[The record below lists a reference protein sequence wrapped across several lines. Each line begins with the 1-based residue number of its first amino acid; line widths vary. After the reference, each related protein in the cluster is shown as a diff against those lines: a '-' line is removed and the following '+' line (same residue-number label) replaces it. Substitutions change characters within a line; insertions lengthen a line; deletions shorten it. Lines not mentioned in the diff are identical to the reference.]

1 MDKIVILE
9 KLLRFIKDTYETGPS
24 LKANAE
30 VIGLVEKNGSQIG
43 NYKVVVKDV
52 NPSIASQAS
61 GIVSLNTNS
70 GKCFIEED

>member
-1 MDKIVILE
+1 MILE

-52 NPSIASQAS
+52 NDPSVASQAS